1 MKKKN
6 LIILLIMTILI
17 INPVFADDSCVPGYT
32 VAGCNEYGGIAVK
45 CGIPAGLADM
55 IHDTYDLL
63 KIGVPIVLII
73 MGMIDML
80 KAVISQKEDEIK
92 KGWNSLIKRTIY
104 GVSVFFVFFFVQL
117 IVSLLPNS
125 SGKDDILKCTKT
137 IFVGTGDDD
146 VCCILNGANT
156 DDKHSKGDRDPNSQ
170 DGKSER

>member
-55 IHDTYDLL
+55 IHDTYNLL

-80 KAVISQKEDEIK
+80 KAVVSQKED
-92 KGWNSLIKRTIY
+92 
-104 GVSVFFVFFFVQL
+104 
-117 IVSLLPNS
+117 
-125 SGKDDILKCTKT
+125 
-137 IFVGTGDDD
+137 
-146 VCCILNGANT
+146 
-156 DDKHSKGDRDPNSQ
+156 
-170 DGKSER
+170 

>member
-17 INPVFADDSCVPGYT
+17 INPVFADDSCVPKS
-32 VAGCNEYGGIAVK
+32 VAECNASGGIAVK

-55 IHDTYDLL
+55 IHDAYDLL
-63 KIGVPIVLII
+63 KIFVPIVLII

-92 KGWNSLIKRTIY
+92 KGWNTLIKRTIY
-104 GVSVFFVFFFVQL
+104 GVSVFFVFFLVQL

-137 IFVGTGDDD
+137 IFVGTGDDAA
-146 VCCILNGANT
+146 CCIKSGANT
-156 DDKHSKGDRDPNSQ
+156 SGN
-170 DGKSER
+170 G